1 MSVRVVH
8 SCHVTLV
15 RLLASLTPVA
25 FSLTTAI
32 PRVAMVRLLAP
43 LLKTCRVMSRPES
56 CLVIMSCLVM

>member
-25 FSLTTAI
+25 FSLTTEI
-32 PRVAMVRLLAP
+32 PRVAMVRLVAP
-43 LLKTCRVMSRPES
+43 LLKTCRVMSRRVS
-56 CLVIMSCLVM
+56 CHVMSCLVM